1 MLLLTSLQTVD
12 MGSVVWEAVPNSL
25 FLSLLLETVL
35 HEKECPFLLDNLPVA
50 TTTFSCVRT

>member
-25 FLSLLLETVL
+25 FLSLLLES
-35 HEKECPFLLDNLPVA
+35 VA
-50 TTTFSCVRT
+50 